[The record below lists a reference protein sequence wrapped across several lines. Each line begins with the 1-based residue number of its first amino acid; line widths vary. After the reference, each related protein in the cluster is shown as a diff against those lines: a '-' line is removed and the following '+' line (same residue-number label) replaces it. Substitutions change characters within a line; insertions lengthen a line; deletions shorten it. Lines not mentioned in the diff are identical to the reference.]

1 MKDIIHIIDE
11 NKPCDVYIS
20 TYNLG
25 KEEILLELANHYN
38 TRVVVSEERFK
49 DLLAM
54 DVDISRFSTREDD
67 GWIFVKQWKNKKT
80 KEDM

>member
-1 MKDIIHIIDE
+1 MRDIIHIIDN

-25 KEEILLELANHYN
+25 KEEILVELADYYN
-38 TRVVVSEERFK
+38 TKVIVSEERFK

-54 DVDISRFSTREDD
+54 DVDVSKFSTKDND
-67 GWIFVKQWKNKKT
+67 GWIFVKKWKDKQT
-80 KEDM
+80 KDDM